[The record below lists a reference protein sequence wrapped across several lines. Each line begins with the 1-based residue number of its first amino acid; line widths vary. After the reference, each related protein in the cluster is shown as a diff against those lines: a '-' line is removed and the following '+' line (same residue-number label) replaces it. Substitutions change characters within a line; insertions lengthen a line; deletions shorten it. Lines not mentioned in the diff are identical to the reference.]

1 MVGENSS
8 PSPPSFCTVNHT
20 LLVRV
25 VEVPTPDLSAASAC
39 STIPGAP
46 GAGPVAGPCAAATP
60 GTNTAPIAQLESA
73 RTKTPDNDGI
83 WASVL
88 ELADGGVPTRN
99 PHDGTGRR
107 SVASQPTRRV
117 LGASAGVA

>member
-25 VEVPTPDLSAASAC
+25 VEVPNPDLSAGSAC

-60 GTNTAPIAQLESA
+60 GTNTAATAQHESP

-83 WASVL
+83 WASPS
-88 ELADGGVPTRN
+88 ELADRGVPTRY
-99 PHDGTGRR
+99 PQDGTARR
-107 SVASQPTRRV
+107 SVAS
-117 LGASAGVA
+117 